1 MSGPDESHNIFCEVV
16 PNCLFVG
23 LTSFGIL
30 GKHILKAFRP
40 WKDIKVRLVSSF
52 ICNGFTVVID
62 HSFFC
67 L

>member
-1 MSGPDESHNIFCEVV
+1 MVEMFKLDYITPIIGYLISS
-16 PNCLFVG
+16 L
-23 LTSFGIL
+23 
-30 GKHILKAFRP
+30 

-52 ICNGFTVVID
+52 ICDGFTTVID